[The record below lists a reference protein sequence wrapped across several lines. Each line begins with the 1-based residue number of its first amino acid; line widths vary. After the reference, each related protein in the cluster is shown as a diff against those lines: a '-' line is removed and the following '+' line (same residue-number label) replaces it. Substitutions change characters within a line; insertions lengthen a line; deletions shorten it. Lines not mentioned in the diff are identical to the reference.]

1 MTRLARSF
9 TASLA
14 YEHVQLGA
22 FVLIS
27 SPRSVIITMSGS
39 QQPDH
44 VLRAAPAL
52 AGATPDA
59 SAAAA
64 ATTLLPSM
72 SSRSTSTSPHNALP
86 AYSEAGASAL
96 AADTAP
102 SSAQQT
108 SSSSSRVI
116 VPGSDSFF
124 DIAPRNDS
132 TSFQVG
138 YLGLKGFQA
147 WLKGDVLV
155 KLDTETKSKGRY
167 TRCVVQLQAK
177 EQASGF
183 YSQFRSSAEDAQTV
197 SASSLPHDEIELF
210 SHTLVLWDADKE
222 PTSSSATLPT
232 MPSTMPFSF
241 PLTADLPHCVHLRDS
256 SLTYTITAQLF
267 SEDAGKL
274 PHAIKTVPVHLVR
287 YTRPGP
293 LNKIELAEIDGA
305 ALPNDVYTLQPHN
318 WVKQVPTLVY
328 AQINRT
334 IFRRAEPIDIRVRI
348 PPPDPTSVSE
358 KGLKL
363 RAVEADLVR
372 VIHVKRSSEI
382 DGSGKDPLTSE
393 DVATHPNVHEA
404 LLAHSGKL
412 CRFHSQRPVLL
423 RLTLHP
429 PFDRA
434 NMPHPHPDHDAL
446 ASGPV
451 FGRGGGGG
459 CESISQET
467 LMHKVS
473 FEVRIKIGIQGGR
486 GERRDIVCRRSVKI
500 LPGAAGALEDLNLDG
515 QDPLSALSE
524 KERLRRSEKARML
537 ADDDNAGASGS
548 NSADTTND
556 WLDFGM
562 EDEYDG
568 YEDVGRSLND
578 LIDAANESGMAGSS
592 SAVTDHAQGLEQLRQ
607 FLEVSDPNAH
617 DDRPPPTL
625 LESRN
630 DLQVEVEVAG
640 VGTAV
645 PRLAY
650 RHPADPY
657 PDMGGINDDSF
668 PPPPPI
674 DAAHH
679 PPRDGL
685 TSYAMLSMASDEGSL
700 LPDDDEEDP
709 PPPLSPLM
717 SRSATQGRADSSDVR
732 ASGSHALHTPDAFSS
747 FGVRSPNVA
756 QEDAYPYPPTNR
768 PTTSYPTYLDL
779 STPATSTMATL
790 AHVDEN
796 IHPSYEAATSGDTA
810 GPQVQRRGTGPHEP
824 PPYADGASHAEQV
837 PSFDQAIRQHTGTG
851 NANVPR
857 SAMQVPLESQVRQ
870 RERHEM
876 VPPPA
881 HDHSSLQSVD
891 HHPPAYGTSP
901 HPPSYDA

>member
-1 MTRLARSF
+1 MSASQETDREPRAALALNDAAMDA
-9 TASLA
+9 TPPVAAS
-14 YEHVQLGA
+14 
-22 FVLIS
+22 S
-27 SPRSVIITMSGS
+27 TPRMSSGS
-39 QQPDH
+39 SH
-44 VLRAAPAL
+44 M
-52 AGATPDA
+52 
-59 SAAAA
+59 SA
-64 ATTLLPSM
+64 
-72 SSRSTSTSPHNALP
+72 HNALP
-86 AYSEAGASAL
+86 SYTEASTSSL
-96 AADTAP
+96 AADTIPGP
-102 SSAQQT
+102 SSQA
-108 SSSSSRVI
+108 SASRVI
-116 VPGSDSFF
+116 APGSDSFF
-124 DIAPRNDS
+124 DIAPRSDS

-155 KLDTETKSKGRY
+155 KLDSETKSKGRY

-177 EQASGF
+177 EQAPGF
-183 YSQFRSSAEDAQTV
+183 YSHIRLGAHDAGAASAT
-197 SASSLPHDEIELF
+197 LTPHDVVELF

-222 PTSSSATLPT
+222 PTSSNAVLPT

-267 SEDAGKL
+267 SQDVTKL

-287 YTRPGP
+287 YTRPGL
-293 LNKIELAEIDGA
+293 LNDIELAEIDGA

-318 WVKQVPTLVY
+318 WVKQLPTLVY

-372 VIHVKRSSEI
+372 IIHVKRSNVEEG
-382 DGSGKDPLTSE
+382 DGEDTSTA
-393 DVATHPNVHEA
+393 DDTATHPHVHEA

-412 CRFHSQRPVLL
+412 CRFHSKRPVLL

-473 FEVRIKIGIQGGR
+473 FEVRIKVGIQGGR
-486 GERRDIVCRRSVKI
+486 GERRDIICRRSVKI
-500 LPGAAGALEDLNLDG
+500 LPGAAGALEDLNG
-515 QDPLSALSE
+515 NTSEQNSFSVLSE
-524 KERLRRSEKARML
+524 KERLKMSEKARML
-537 ADDDNAGASGS
+537 ADDNNAGASS
-548 NSADTTND
+548 SHDPSITND
-556 WLDFGM
+556 LLDFGM
-562 EDEYDG
+562 DDEYDG

-578 LIDAANESGMAGSS
+578 LIDAAHESDVAVSS
-592 SAVTDHAQGLEQLRQ
+592 SQVSDHAERLEQLRQ
-607 FLEVSDPNAH
+607 FLDVSDPSAH

-630 DLQVEVEVAG
+630 DLQVEVEVEG
-640 VGTAV
+640 VGMAM

-650 RHPADPY
+650 RHPADPF
-657 PDMGGINDDSF
+657 PDMGGVNDDSF
-668 PPPPPI
+668 LPPPPI
-674 DAAHH
+674 NATHH
-679 PPRDGL
+679 QPSEEL
-685 TSYAMLSMASDEGSL
+685 SSYNMLSIASEEGSG
-700 LPDDDEEDP
+700 LPSEADDP

-717 SRSATQGRADSSDVR
+717 SRATTQGQAEQNTDAS
-732 ASGSHALHTPDAFSS
+732 SGSQGLH
-747 FGVRSPNVA
+747 
-756 QEDAYPYPPTNR
+756 R
-768 PTTSYPTYLDL
+768 PGGLPQLDL
-779 STPATSTMATL
+779 SSTGL
-790 AHVDEN
+790 AQGDEFPLPPPHSPTRTYTVN
-796 IHPSYEAATSGDTA
+796 LDLSAPSSSLASRYHDPGEAHPSYEAATSGSFVTLRERLHNEIRHNSGNA
-810 GPQVQRRGTGPHEP
+810 HHEP
-824 PPYADGASHAEQV
+824 PPYADGASHADPV
-837 PSFDQAIRQHTGTG
+837 PSFDQAIQSRSS
-851 NANVPR
+851 ASRFNVPP
-857 SAMQVPLESQVRQ
+857 SNTQSHPATQNMQQE
-870 RERHEM
+870 REELP
-876 VPPPA
+876 PPPA
-881 HDHSSLQSVD
+881 HEHSSLQSAD

>member
-1 MTRLARSF
+1 ML
-9 TASLA
+9 
-14 YEHVQLGA
+14 
-22 FVLIS
+22 
-27 SPRSVIITMSGS
+27 GS
-39 QQPDH
+39 QEPDREP
-44 VLRAAPAL
+44 RAAPAL
-52 AGATPDA
+52 IDA
-59 SAAAA
+59 AVDAPPPAAARS
-64 ATTLLPSM
+64 TPSM
-72 SSRSTSTSPHNALP
+72 SSSSSHTLTHNALP
-86 AYSEAGASAL
+86 SYTEASTSAL
-96 AADTAP
+96 AADTVPGP
-102 SSAQQT
+102 SSQA
-108 SSSSSRVI
+108 SASRI
-116 VPGSDSFF
+116 IAPGSDSFF
-124 DIAPRNDS
+124 DIAPRSDS

-155 KLDTETKSKGRY
+155 KLDTEIKSKGRY

-183 YSQFRSSAEDAQTV
+183 YSPTRSGADDAGAASATPTQ
-197 SASSLPHDEIELF
+197 HDVVELF

-222 PTSSSATLPT
+222 PTSSNAGLPT

-267 SEDAGKL
+267 SQDVTKL

-287 YTRPGP
+287 YTRPGL
-293 LNKIELAEIDGA
+293 LNDIELAEIDGA

-318 WVKQVPTLVY
+318 WVKQLPTLVY

-372 VIHVKRSSEI
+372 IIHVKRSNAAQR
-382 DGSGKDPLTSE
+382 DGEDTSKA
-393 DVATHPNVHEA
+393 DNTATHPHVHEA

-412 CRFHSQRPVLL
+412 CRFHSKRAVLL

-486 GERRDIVCRRSVKI
+486 GERRDIVCRRSVMI
-500 LPGAAGALEDLNLDG
+500 LPGAAGALEDL
-515 QDPLSALSE
+515 SANTSEQNSFSVLSE
-524 KERLRRSEKARML
+524 KERFKRSEKARML
-537 ADDDNAGASGS
+537 ADDNNAGASSSHDPS
-548 NSADTTND
+548 NTSDL
-556 WLDFGM
+556 LDFDM
-562 EDEYDG
+562 DDEYDG

-578 LIDAANESGMAGSS
+578 LIDAAHESDVAGSS
-592 SAVTDHAQGLEQLRQ
+592 SQNTDHAERLEQLRQ
-607 FLEVSDPNAH
+607 FLDVSDPSAH

-630 DLQVEVEVAG
+630 DLQVEVEVEG
-640 VGTAV
+640 VGMAM

-650 RHPADPY
+650 RHPADPF
-657 PDMGGINDDSF
+657 PDLGGVNDDSF

-679 PPRDGL
+679 QSSDDL
-685 TSYAMLSMASDEGSL
+685 SSYTMLSIASDEGSG
-700 LPDDDEEDP
+700 LPSEDGDP
-709 PPPLSPLM
+709 PPPLSPLVRRAM
-717 SRSATQGRADSSDVR
+717 QQGQAEQNAGASSGSQGLHRPGGLPQLDIPSTGLAQGDEFPLPPPHSPTR
-732 ASGSHALHTPDAFSS
+732 TYTTNLNLPAPSSSLASGYHDPDEA
-747 FGVRSPNVA
+747 
-756 QEDAYPYPPTNR
+756 
-768 PTTSYPTYLDL
+768 
-779 STPATSTMATL
+779 
-790 AHVDEN
+790 
-796 IHPSYEAATSGDTA
+796 HPSYEAATSGSFVTLRERLHNEI
-810 GPQVQRRGTGPHEP
+810 RRHDGSGHHEP
-824 PPYADGASHAEQV
+824 PPYADGASHVDPV
-837 PSFDQAIRQHTGTG
+837 PSFDQAIQQRNSARGVLVPPSNRQFHSATQ
-851 NANVPR
+851 NA
-857 SAMQVPLESQVRQ
+857 QQE
-870 RERHEM
+870 REELP
-876 VPPPA
+876 PPPA
-881 HDHSSLQSVD
+881 HEHASLQSVD